1 MKYAFP
7 DNFWWGSASSALQ
20 TEGTREGETTGIT
33 GLPASRTV
41 FIMAWDRSTPPRF
54 INTGKRTFSC

>member
-20 TEGTREGETTGIT
+20 TEGTREGETTS
-33 GLPASRTV
+33 GLLV
-41 FIMAWDRSTPPRF
+41 CPRAEP
-54 INTGKRTFSC
+54 FS